1 MKGKM
6 PDKQKIAIKE
16 RMAEVK
22 EQFKYVSG
30 FRVRLYPS
38 AQQADI
44 MRFNANTS
52 RYIYNA
58 LVFREWSTKKHA
70 KWFNNDKR
78 LDTNMP
84 SLANAAYQSAWNL
97 WRKVNNVGTP
107 KPKRKDSYRLSYQ
120 TKNSYVAKA
129 RNEGYDIFNGSKVH
143 VVDAHHIQIPKVG
156 VLKASANNIKHLPKE
171 KGIRIGITTIKQE
184 PNGNWFVSFQ
194 VKSDH
199 PFKEKLIKTNKTVGI
214 DLNLSNFLTQ
224 SDGKV
229 VENPRFYRKIKGQL
243 AKAQRVVSRRSVRA
257 KKEKRALRNSKNY
270 QKARLHLSE
279 LQNKVARQRL
289 DFLHNVSTTLIKNH
303 DVVVSEELR
312 GKNLLKNHALA
323 ISVSDVGC
331 RTLINQ
337 LDSKAKLYGRT
348 YLTVNPAYTTK
359 TCHVCGEINHN
370 VKLGMEEWTCPECG
384 TFHIRDHNAAINI
397 KQKGLDLLS
406 KTGAVATSES

>member
-30 FRVRLYPS
+30 FRVRVYPS

-70 KWFNNDKR
+70 KWLNNDKR

-84 SLANAAYQSAWNL
+84 SLANAAYQSAWNR
-97 WRKVNNVGTP
+97 WRKVNNAGTP

-129 RNEGYDIFNGSKVH
+129 RIAGYDIFNGSKVR
-143 VVDAHHIQIPKVG
+143 VVDSHHIQIPKVN
-156 VLKASANNIKHLPKE
+156 VLKASANNIKHLPRE

-184 PNGNWFVSFQ
+184 PNGNWFISFQ

-199 PFKEKLIKTNKTVGI
+199 PFKEKLVKTNKAVGI

-229 VENPRFYRKIKGQL
+229 VENPHFYKRIKGQI
-243 AKAQRVVSRRSVRA
+243 AKAQRVVSKRAVRA

-270 QKARLHLSE
+270 QKARLRLSE

-323 ISVSDVGC
+323 MSISDVGW

-337 LDSKAKLYGRT
+337 LDYKAKLYGRI
-348 YLTVNPAYTTK
+348 YLPVNPAYTTK

-370 VKLGMEEWTCPECG
+370 VKLGMEEWMCPHCC

-397 KQKGLDLLS
+397 KRKGLLILS

>member
-6 PDKQKIAIKE
+6 SDNQKQAIKQ
-16 RMAEVK
+16 RMKAVK
-22 EQFKYVSG
+22 EQFKYKSG
-30 FRVRLYPS
+30 FKIRVYPTM
-38 AQQADI
+38 QQADI

-84 SLANAAYQSAWNL
+84 SRAVAAYQSAWSL
-97 WRKVNNVGTP
+97 WRKVNHAGTP
-107 KPKRKDSYRLSYQ
+107 KPKRKSDYRLTYQ

-129 RNEGYDIFNGSKVH
+129 RKAGYDIFNGAKVR
-143 VVDAHHIQIPKVG
+143 VVDERHIQIPKVG
-156 VLKASANNIKHLPKE
+156 ILKASANNIKHLPHE

-199 PFKEKLIKTNKTVGI
+199 PFKEKLVKMNKTVGI

-229 VENPRFYRKIKGQL
+229 VENPHFYKRIKGQL
-243 AKAQRVVSRRSVRA
+243 AKVQRVVSRRATRA
-257 KKEKRALRNSKNY
+257 KKEKRALRISKNY
-270 QKARLHLSE
+270 QKIRLRLSE
-279 LQNKVARQRL
+279 LQNKIARQRL

-312 GKNLLKNHALA
+312 GKNMLKNHALA
-323 ISVSDVGC
+323 LSISDVGW

-337 LDSKAKLYGRT
+337 LEYKAILYGRT
-348 YLTVNPAYTTK
+348 YIKVDPAYTTK
-359 TCHVCGEINHN
+359 TCHVCSSINHE
-370 VKLGMEEWTCPECG
+370 VKLGMEQWICPTCG
-384 TFHIRDHNAAINI
+384 TFQIRDHNAAINI
-397 KQKGLDLLS
+397 EQKGLTLLRS
-406 KTGAVATSES
+406 GAVATSDS